1 MPWFKIDDSS
11 HSHPKFIR
19 AGNAALGL
27 WLRCGS
33 YSAQH
38 LTEGVVPG
46 PIAQLYG
53 TGPQAAKL
61 VKTGLW
67 HAAGHDCDRCPQPA
81 SGDYVIHDFF
91 EGGRNTTRAQY
102 EANKKAAADRAAK
115 SRAGKKAAGFEDE
128 SSSKTDRF
136 DGESSANRPRNEPH
150 FSDGATGQEGLS
162 HRTPADGVTHAHAA
176 AMPST
181 SYGSTAAAASE
192 PEIRPYDTLAD
203 LKRAITD
210 AGLTG
215 VSWNLQAS
223 QIERARKVREHVGIA
238 LMVQLAVS
246 NVRLK
251 GIPAHASAWLTDW
264 ESLEP
269 AAEGV
274 TPITAAKT
282 GPRRGGSRAD
292 LPTHE
297 DFNQGRVQVNL

>member
-1 MPWFKIDDSS
+1 MSWFKIDDGF
-11 HSHPKFIR
+11 HCHTKIME
-19 AGNAALGL
+19 AGTPAVGL
-27 WLRCGS
+27 YVRCGS
-33 YSAQH
+33 WAAQQASD
-38 LTEGVVPG
+38 GRVPKS
-46 PIAQLYG
+46 IAKSYG
-53 TGPQAAKL
+53 TARMIKAL
-61 VKTGLW
+61 LEVGLW
-67 HAAGHDCDRCPQPA
+67 HVEGHDCKSCPEVDA
-81 SGDYVIHDFF
+81 KSYLIHDYLEFNPSRVAIQK
-91 EGGRNTTRAQY
+91 ERN
-102 EANKKAAADRAAK
+102 AK
-115 SRAGKKAAGFEDE
+115 TIRQQRWREGKKKDQVEDAPE
-128 SSSKTDRF
+128 SDVDADVDASTSRHG
-136 DGESSANRPRNEPH
+136 DGNPAPARPSP
-150 FSDGATGQEGLS
+150 S
-162 HRTPADGVTHAHAA
+162 
-176 AMPST
+176 PST
-181 SYGSTAAAASE
+181 SFGSTAAAASE